1 MAKLNKLRTSNLPD
15 AVLDR
20 RQAVPALI
28 ERPSDFLIVTGL
40 GLAGLGIGLVA
51 SSNGG
56 GPITSTTAAITTSSN
71 TP

>member
-40 GLAGLGIGLVA
+40 AG
-51 SSNGG
+51 
-56 GPITSTTAAITTSSN
+56 TAQEISA
-71 TP
+71 